1 MRRTRHALLTA
12 LLAALPPIVLAADP
26 APASPA
32 PATAAPAA
40 TPAPSPSPAPAEQ
53 EKPKSEKPPDTVKD
67 RGVVGKIKG
76 TVYTGGRKPMA
87 GLLVQ
92 LSAKDDSGSLR
103 VTGTDE
109 KGEYVFRDLPAGV
122 YEIEVGASGFRGLK
136 KGRIEV
142 RPPFQNLVDFELPVL
157 DATRPAPP
165 LAPGTTLVQPAPPAP
180 RAPDAPAASPAGPM
194 VTVRG
199 TFLDQQRRPIPEVS
213 VTFVSLAG
221 KEAYQAFS
229 GDDGRFNIAAV
240 PAGRYRVL
248 VASPGH
254 VALDLKAVEVSAA
267 TGLNLS
273 LSLVDYP
280 LNFKGGEDDLPPREE
295 PRPAPPA
302 P

>member
-1 MRRTRHALLTA
+1 MRRIRASLLTA
-12 LLAALPPIVLAADP
+12 LLAALPAIVLATDQTPLSPPADG
-26 APASPA
+26 PA
-32 PATAAPAA
+32 PAT
-40 TPAPSPSPAPAEQ
+40 AEQ
-53 EKPKSEKPPDTVKD
+53 EKPKPENPKD
-67 RGVVGKIKG
+67 ADKGRGVFGRIKG
-76 TVYTGGRKPMA
+76 TVYSTARKPLA

-122 YEIEVGASGFRGLK
+122 YEIEVGANGYRAQK

-142 RPPFQNLVDFELPVL
+142 RPPFQNIVDFELPTL
-157 DATRPAPP
+157 DADR
-165 LAPGTTLVQPAPPAP
+165 
-180 RAPDAPAASPAGPM
+180 PAGPM
-194 VTVRG
+194 ASAIAGQAALEAGPMAPVRG
-199 TFLDQQRRPIPEVS
+199 TFLDQERRPIPEVS

-221 KEAYQAFS
+221 RGAYQAFS
-229 GDDGRFNIAAV
+229 GEDGTFGIASI

-254 VALDLKAVEVSAA
+254 VALDLKSVEISAA